1 MSEESRH
8 SIVGFVAL
16 LALLVLAVL
25 SFATTTT
32 EETAGF
38 DITADFDR
46 VDGLTVGDEVLM
58 SGIKI
63 GEVTRMI
70 LTESFRARLTLNI
83 DDGVELPSDSDARIL
98 TNGLFGS
105 KFIEVNPGA
114 EEEILEAGGEIEF
127 TQESLVLQDLLDQ
140 VIGQGR
146 SAQAERA
153 KK

>member
-16 LALLVLAVL
+16 LALLVLGVL

-32 EETAGF
+32 EKTAGF

-114 EEEILEAGGEIEF
+114 EEEILEAGDEIEF

>member
-1 MSEESRH
+1 MSEEARH

-16 LALLVLAVL
+16 LTLLVLGVL

-32 EETAGF
+32 EKTAGF

-98 TNGLFGS
+98 TDGLFGS

-114 EEEILEAGGEIEF
+114 EEEILEAGDEIEF

-146 SAQAERA
+146 SARAERA
-153 KK
+153 RK

>member
-16 LALLVLAVL
+16 LALLVLGVL

-32 EETAGF
+32 EKTAGF

-98 TNGLFGS
+98 TDGLFGS

>member
-32 EETAGF
+32 EKTAGF

-46 VDGLTVGDEVLM
+46 VDGLSVGDEVLM

-114 EEEILEAGGEIEF
+114 EEEILEAGDEIEF

>member
-1 MSEESRH
+1 MSEEARH
-8 SIVGFVAL
+8 SIVGFIAL
-16 LALLVLAVL
+16 LALLVLGVL
-25 SFATTTT
+25 SFTTATT
-32 EETAGF
+32 EKTAGF

-46 VDGLTVGDEVLM
+46 ADGLTVGDEVLM

-63 GEVTRMI
+63 GEVTQMI

-114 EEEILEAGGEIEF
+114 EEEILETGDEIEF

-146 SAQAERA
+146 SARAERA
-153 KK
+153 RK

>member
-16 LALLVLAVL
+16 LALLVLGVL

-32 EETAGF
+32 EKTAGF

-98 TNGLFGS
+98 TDGLFGS

-114 EEEILEAGGEIEF
+114 EEEFLEAGGEIEF

>member
-1 MSEESRH
+1 MSQESRH

-32 EETAGF
+32 EKTAGF

>member
-1 MSEESRH
+1 VSEEARYSV
-8 SIVGFVAL
+8 VGFVAL
-16 LALLVLAVL
+16 LALLVLGVL
-25 SFATTTT
+25 SFTTTTT
-32 EETAGF
+32 EKTAGF

-46 VDGLTVGDEVLM
+46 ADGLTVGDEVLM

-63 GEVTRMI
+63 GEVTRMN

-127 TQESLVLQDLLDQ
+127 TQESIILQDLLDQ

-146 SAQAERA
+146 SARAERA
-153 KK
+153 GK

>member
-1 MSEESRH
+1 MSEEARH
-8 SIVGFVAL
+8 SIVGFIAL
-16 LALLVLAVL
+16 LSLLVLGVL
-25 SFATTTT
+25 SFTTATT
-32 EETAGF
+32 EKTAGF

-63 GEVTRMI
+63 GEVTQMI

-114 EEEILEAGGEIEF
+114 EEEILETGGEIEF

-146 SAQAERA
+146 SARAERA
-153 KK
+153 RK

>member
-32 EETAGF
+32 EKTAGF

-46 VDGLTVGDEVLM
+46 VDGLSVGDEVLM

>member
-16 LALLVLAVL
+16 LALLVLGVL

-32 EETAGF
+32 EKTAGF

-46 VDGLTVGDEVLM
+46 VDGLSVGDEVLM

-98 TNGLFGS
+98 TDGLFGS

>member
-16 LALLVLAVL
+16 LALLVLGVL

-32 EETAGF
+32 EKTAGF

>member
-32 EETAGF
+32 EKTAGF

-114 EEEILEAGGEIEF
+114 EEEILEAGDEIEF

>member
-1 MSEESRH
+1 MSEEARH
-8 SIVGFVAL
+8 SIVGFVVL
-16 LALLVLAVL
+16 LALLVVGVL
-25 SFATTTT
+25 SFTTTTT
-32 EETAGF
+32 EKTAGF
-38 DITADFDR
+38 DITADFDG

-70 LTESFRARLTLNI
+70 LTESLRARLTLNI

-114 EEEILEAGGEIEF
+114 EEDILEAGDEIEF

-146 SAQAERA
+146 SARAERA

>member
-8 SIVGFVAL
+8 SVVGFVAL
-16 LALLVLAVL
+16 LALLVLGVL

-32 EETAGF
+32 EKTAGF

-114 EEEILEAGGEIEF
+114 EEEILEAGDEIEF

>member
-16 LALLVLAVL
+16 LALLVLGVL

-32 EETAGF
+32 EKTAGF

-46 VDGLTVGDEVLM
+46 VDGLSVGDEVLM

-98 TNGLFGS
+98 TDGLFGS

-114 EEEILEAGGEIEF
+114 EEEFLEAGGEIEF